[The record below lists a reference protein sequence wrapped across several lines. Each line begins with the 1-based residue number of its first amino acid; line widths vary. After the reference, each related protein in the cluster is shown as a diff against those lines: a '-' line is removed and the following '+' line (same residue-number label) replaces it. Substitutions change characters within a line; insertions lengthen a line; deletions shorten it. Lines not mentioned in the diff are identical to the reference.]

1 MTAKTH
7 LIGLALVVSAFL
19 GASTRAQ
26 QPATA
31 TQTNLDYQVSG
42 VLYSQKA
49 AEYRALAYQAF
60 NLARERLDADFD
72 KKNLKKLP
80 KATRKMPRAIVVDI
94 DETVLDN
101 SPSNAKQIVTN
112 TPFNTKDW
120 YAWGEMRKAKA
131 VPGAVDFLNYAVS
144 KGVKIFYISNRDE
157 VQRQATVDNLKS
169 AGFNDV
175 ATERVMLRVNGESP
189 KGPRRDVVSAT
200 YRIVLLVGDNL
211 DDFASAFE
219 KRSIAER
226 FAEADRMRDRW
237 GSRFIVLPNAMYG
250 TWENAIYEHQR
261 LTEALKAEKR
271 AAALELP

>member
-1 MTAKTH
+1 MTAKKH

-19 GASTRAQ
+19 GASAIAQ
-26 QPATA
+26 QPAP
-31 TQTNLDYQVSG
+31 QPNLDYQTSG
-42 VLYSQKA
+42 VLYTQKA

-60 NLARERLDADFD
+60 NIARLRLDADFD
-72 KKNLKKLP
+72 KKYLKKLP

-101 SPSNAKQIVTN
+101 SPSNARQIATN
-112 TPFNTKDW
+112 SPFNTKDW

-157 VQRQATVDNLKS
+157 VQRQATLDNLKS

-175 ATERVMLRVNGESP
+175 ASERVMLRVNGESP
-189 KGPRRDVVSAT
+189 KGPRRNVVAAT
-200 YRIVLLVGDNL
+200 YRIVLLIGDNL
-211 DDFASAFE
+211 DDFSEVFE
-219 KRSIAER
+219 KKSIAER
-226 FAEADRMRDRW
+226 YAEADLAKDMW
-237 GSRFIVLPNAMYG
+237 GKSFIVLPNAMYG
-250 TWENAIYEHQR
+250 TWENAIYEHKR
-261 LTEALKAEKR
+261 LTEPEKAQKR